1 MAGGSASLLEIRDLR
16 TSFFTKRGVVPAV
29 DSVSLRVGQ
38 GEIVGLVGESGC
50 GKSVTSLSVLGLVA
64 SPGKIIGG
72 HILYHGEDV
81 LGFSAARMRE
91 LRGNKVSMIFQEP
104 MTSLNPVY
112 TIGKQVT
119 EALRSHDRM
128 VGSKEARLRAVE
140 MLARVGIS
148 EPESRLEAYPHQLS
162 GGLRQRVM
170 IAMALICKPG
180 LLIADE
186 PTTALDVTIEAQIL
200 TLMRQLQREIGSSI
214 VLITHNLGVVAET
227 CDRVYVMY
235 AGRIV
240 EEADVFEL
248 FDRPLHPYTN
258 GLLRSIPRKN
268 EDESA
273 PRRLYSIKG
282 NVPDMAR
289 LPAGCKFAPRCE
301 RCVEACTRAEPELV
315 DSGNGHFV
323 RCFRPMSD
331 EVKR

>member
-301 RCVEACTRAEPELV
+301 RCVEACTRAELELV